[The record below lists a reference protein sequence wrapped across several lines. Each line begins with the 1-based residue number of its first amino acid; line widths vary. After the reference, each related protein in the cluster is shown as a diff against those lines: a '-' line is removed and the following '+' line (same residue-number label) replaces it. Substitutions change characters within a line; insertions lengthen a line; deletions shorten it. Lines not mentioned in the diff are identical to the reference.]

1 MARLACISRTTS
13 FGGPLP
19 VQEKYFFP
27 GTGCSDF
34 RPRPVDGAGIEKMV
48 NDFHEIARHLGIE
61 LQSASFGV
69 RGGSMVFR
77 PGGMANCTSAR
88 SLTDE

>member
-1 MARLACISRTTS
+1 MHQPHA
-13 FGGPLP
+13 FVGGPFP

-48 NDFHEIARHLGIE
+48 NDFHEIALHLGIE

-69 RGGSMVFR
+69 QGVNGVSPPAGSRIVHR
-77 PGGMANCTSAR
+77 RAVSPTNS
-88 SLTDE
+88 